1 MAHHSIYCPNPLCQ
15 AENSVE
21 QRSCQ
26 ACGTTIPHHYLWL
39 PNPAGMAG
47 SKTGELIVDRYLV
60 LKPQILLDTKP
71 SHTPIFIN
79 EVDDQAIRYAEL
91 FPYRSQIPQIYGY
104 IQLGEEFYELLENNA
119 IYPSEA
125 ATDTGKSLSG
135 QLMPEIATLW
145 DTAPFEQQL
154 AWMYQICHLWQP
166 LGRLGLTETLL
177 QPDLVRIDG
186 DVVHLLN
193 LESDQTSNPALSDFA
208 IVWGDLLNWANDPF
222 WIDLAQKM
230 IQGEIVNSDQI
241 LGLLDQAISMI
252 HKPSGSKSFDV
263 DIATL
268 TNRGPSRSENQ
279 DACHPPSESSLKRQS
294 LDQPWLVV
302 CDGIGGHEGGS
313 LASKLAITAIE
324 QYLTISDL
332 SQCSS
337 EELETH
343 LEKAIFAANDVI
355 CDRND
360 RENRQAKQRMGT
372 TAVLV
377 YVRRNQLF
385 VTHVGDS
392 RAYRMTHSGCR
403 QVTVDDDLASREA
416 IYGSAFYREALQYPG
431 TGALT
436 QALGMAESTQL
447 QPTTQRFWLT
457 EACIFLV
464 CSDGLSDFDLVDRIW
479 SNELKPALR
488 DRSKLFTACQNLV
501 NLANEQNGHDN
512 VTVGLLQVT
521 PSLAT
526 TTPPTVSTVATQV
539 AVARTAPRP
548 PVTSTTRIAPPQRRS
563 HWLPISLSG
572 LVLLGLV
579 GGVGFAWWRSRS
591 VMRSQPPI
599 VTSPTIEI
607 NRTPIVWVE
616 AETLQQIQQVNQIL
630 QVKPGP
636 VPLSLLPAPDRRNLP
651 EPATIGK
658 LAPGT
663 IVQVTEQLTINAQE
677 NWLKLKVCTVPSE
690 AQSLPEAALS
700 PGVEGWQAIGPIAA
714 QVTLPSPMNPTAIG
728 NCASPVPPSPP
739 TVVPPADS
747 PTPLP
752 SPPNQAQ

>member
-1 MAHHSIYCPNPLCQ
+1 
-15 AENSVE
+15 
-21 QRSCQ
+21 
-26 ACGTTIPHHYLWL
+26 
-39 PNPAGMAG
+39 MAG

-79 EVDDQAIRYAEL
+79 EVDDLAIRYAEL

-104 IQLGEEFYELLENNA
+104 IQIGEEFYELLENNA

-145 DTAPFEQQL
+145 DAAPFEQQL
-154 AWMYQICHLWQP
+154 AWIYQIGHLWQP

-208 IVWGDLLNWANDPF
+208 IVWGDLLNWANYPF
-222 WIDLAQKM
+222 WIELAQKM

-479 SNELKPALR
+479 ANELKPALR

-548 PVTSTTRIAPPQRRS
+548 TVTTPTRIAPPPRRS

-572 LVLLGLV
+572 LVLLGLF

-591 VMRSQPPI
+591 VLKSQPIATPATTIAPAPPI
-599 VTSPTIEI
+599 APQQ
-607 NRTPIVWVE
+607 
-616 AETLQQIQQVNQIL
+616 LQQINQIW
-630 QVKPGP
+630 QIKPGR
-636 VPLSLLPAPDRRNLP
+636 VPLSLVPKPAPTP
-651 EPATIGK
+651 EELAVTIGN
-658 LAPGT
+658 LVPGT
-663 IVQVTEQLTINAQE
+663 IVQVTDQLTSDTQE
-677 NWLKLKVCTVPSE
+677 NWLRLKICSVPAEGQALAE
-690 AQSLPEAALS
+690 AVLK
-700 PGVEGWQAIGPIAA
+700 PGTEGWQTLNAIALAVTPPPPLTAA
-714 QVTLPSPMNPTAIG
+714 QMGT
-728 NCASPVPPSPP
+728 CASPVPPSPP
-739 TVVPPADS
+739 TVAPPADS

-752 SPPNQAQ
+752 SPLNQAQ

>member
-1 MAHHSIYCPNPLCQ
+1 
-15 AENSVE
+15 
-21 QRSCQ
+21 
-26 ACGTTIPHHYLWL
+26 
-39 PNPAGMAG
+39 MAG
-47 SKTGELIVDRYLV
+47 SKAGALITDRYLV
-60 LKPQILLDTKP
+60 LQPQILLDTKP
-71 SHTPIFIN
+71 SHTPCFIS
-79 EVDDQAIRYAEL
+79 EVDDLAIRYAEL

-104 IQLGEEFYELLENNA
+104 IQIGEAFYELLENNA
-119 IYPSEA
+119 LYPSEA
-125 ATDTGKSLSG
+125 ATANGKSLAG
-135 QLMPEIATLW
+135 QLMPEIAAVW
-145 DTAPFEQQL
+145 DDAPFERQL
-154 AWMYQICHLWQP
+154 AWIHQICHLWQP

-177 QPDLVRIDG
+177 RPDLVRVDG
-186 DVVHLLN
+186 NTVHLLN
-193 LESDQTSNPALSDFA
+193 LASDQTSNPALSDFA
-208 IVWGDLLNWANDPF
+208 IVWGDLLNWANRPF
-222 WIDLAQKM
+222 WIELAQKM

-241 LGLLDQAISMI
+241 LNLLDQEISMI
-252 HKPSGSKSFDV
+252 HQPSGSKSFDI

-279 DACHPPSESSLKRQS
+279 DACHPPSESYLKLRS
-294 LDQPWLVV
+294 TDQPWLLV

-313 LASKLAITAIE
+313 LASKLAIAAVE
-324 QYLTISDL
+324 QYLTITDL

-385 VTHVGDS
+385 ITHVGDS

-436 QALGMAESTQL
+436 QALGMAGSTQL

-457 EACIFLV
+457 EACVFLV

-479 SNELKPALR
+479 ANELKPVLR
-488 DRSKLFTACQNLV
+488 ERTQLFNACQNLV

-512 VTVGLLQVT
+512 VTVGLLHVV
-521 PSLAT
+521 PSVAPT
-526 TTPPTVSTVATQV
+526 PTVSTGSTQV

-548 PVTSTTRIAPPQRRS
+548 PIASPTRIAPPPRRS
-563 HWLPISLSG
+563 HWLPITLSG
-572 LVLLGLV
+572 LAFLGLV
-579 GGVGFAWWRSRS
+579 GGVGFAWWRSRMVVVPAPVVTPS
-591 VMRSQPPI
+591 AVAPI
-599 VTSPTIEI
+599 A
-607 NRTPIVWVE
+607 PIDP
-616 AETLQQIQQVNQIL
+616 QQIQQVNQIL

-636 VPLSLLPAPDRRNLP
+636 VPLSIWPKP
-651 EPATIGK
+651 EPSQEQLSVDKVGY

-663 IVQVTEQLTINAQE
+663 IVQVTDQLTSDVPE
-677 NWLKLKVCTVPSE
+677 NWLRLKLCSVPPEAQGLPEAVLTPGTEGWQTRSTIALQVTVPSNLTPTQLGTC
-690 AQSLPEAALS
+690 A
-700 PGVEGWQAIGPIAA
+700 VNPI
-714 QVTLPSPMNPTAIG
+714 
-728 NCASPVPPSPP
+728 VPPTPTGSPP
-739 TVVPPADS
+739 PIP

-752 SPPNQAQ
+752 SAPNQAQ